1 MRAWRVLTAVALFV
15 ALLAPVCGARAEEQ
29 IDPAAVA
36 KAKELIAVTKSLQ
49 TMSAML
55 DPYGEAVAQLVE
67 GANPGRGPEVRD
79 FIQNH
84 YLPELRKR
92 LPEAG
97 DILATEYG
105 RYFTPEEL
113 DKMIA
118 FYRSDVGRKFTA
130 LQPKLMQETFKLGQA
145 WGDKVARDVYQKME
159 PELKK
164 RGLKSPNI

>member
-15 ALLAPVCGARAEEQ
+15 ALLALASGARAEEQ

-36 KAKELIAVTKSLQ
+36 KAKELLAVTKTLQ
-49 TMSAML
+49 TMSAIM
-55 DPYGEAVAQLVE
+55 DPYSEAVERLIE
-67 GANPGRGPEVRD
+67 DANPGRGPEVHD

-92 LPEAG
+92 LPEAT
-97 DILATEYG
+97 DILATEYA
-105 RYFTPEEL
+105 RYFTL
-113 DKMIA
+113 DDMDKMIA
-118 FYRSDVGRKFTA
+118 FYRSDVGQKFIA
-130 LQPKLMQETFKLGQA
+130 LQPKLLQETFKLGQA

-159 PELKK
+159 PWLKK